1 MLQWGDCLRFVW
13 SIKDVKKSTALASG
27 LKEKRN
33 SKWNADWKKGE
44 KSIKQS
50 VWLTACQGVFCG
62 GVKNSTIALPRP
74 PSLSAPPHTSLATS
88 PIITLSS
95 PPKCLNKLPQ
105 TLFFD
110 SIVPPQLSL
119 VQPLI
124 SFSSSRCLVFFSDT
138 FCSHLR
144 LQNYTPL
151 ICMCS
156 LHWQRKSS
164 LTCATLN
171 SILTFVPTLI
181 IHLQWSSCFLLF
193 VFIML
198 SDMTGWTQMQWVEKA
213 VGHCCTLVI
222 QNKTKRAQSGCRKV
236 ENIQGLATFTA
247 ACL

>member
-1 MLQWGDCLRFVW
+1 ML
-13 SIKDVKKSTALASG
+13 KKAQHWHQDWRKRETQSETLIEK
-27 LKEKRN
+27 KEKN
-33 SKWNADWKKGE
+33 QSSSPSDWQLAKVF
-44 KSIKQS
+44 S
-50 VWLTACQGVFCG
+50 VEVSRTAQLLCPV
-62 GVKNSTIALPRP
+62 LPLFLP
-74 PSLSAPPHTSLATS
+74 PPHTSLATS

-138 FCSHLR
+138 FCSHSR

>member
-1 MLQWGDCLRFVW
+1 ML
-13 SIKDVKKSTALASG
+13 KKAQHWHQDWRKRETQSETLI
-27 LKEKRN
+27 EKR
-33 SKWNADWKKGE
+33 WKINQAVRLID
-44 KSIKQS
+44 S
-50 VWLTACQGVFCG
+50 
-62 GVKNSTIALPRP
+62 LPRCFLWRCQEQHNCSAP
-74 PSLSAPPHTSLATS
+74 SSLSFCPHHTSLATS

-105 TLFFD
+105 NSFFY

-119 VQPLI
+119 VQPPVL
-124 SFSSSRCLVFFSDT
+124 FSPKTLT
-138 FCSHLR
+138 HLKW

-164 LTCATLN
+164 LTRATLN
-171 SILTFVPTLI
+171 SSRILSFVPTLI
-181 IHLQWSSCFLLF
+181 IQLQWSSGFLLF

-236 ENIQGLATFTA
+236 ENIHGLATFTA
-247 ACL
+247 VCL